1 MIITP
6 KGGTGVTSEMSV
18 RLHHVAE
25 FHRQHGRLPDEIDG
39 SQQFWLYRDREG
51 QNVSAELFGPVVQN
65 PGVTRTDYN
74 HGWQM
79 AWYDTVCLPA
89 LHQMALA
96 SCAPSRQV
104 ELFSH
109 VYASKAAGRAA
120 VIYRGNDKAK
130 EIQATPYDMMF
141 AMARD
146 TRATQFIVQTDEQ
159 EFYEAFKRTFP
170 DTIRFKNFRMIPR
183 NRDSYVIP
191 FVGKRVEFA
200 QNFFAV
206 LLALSQAPQLLVTT
220 GNVGIW
226 ASIWRGNTDHLW
238 QVHGDECRWRRLG

>member
-18 RLHHVAE
+18 RLHHVAA
-25 FHRQHGRLPDEIDG
+25 FHRQHGRMPDAIDG
-39 SQQFWLYRDREG
+39 SQQFHLYRDEPG
-51 QNVSAELFGPVVQN
+51 QNVSDALFAPVKQSA
-65 PGVTRTDYN
+65 GVTRTDYE

-96 SCAPSRQV
+96 SCAPNRQV
-104 ELFSH
+104 ELYSH
-109 VYASKAAGRAA
+109 IYASKAAGRAA

-130 EIQATPYDMMF
+130 EIKATPYDMMF

-146 TRATQFIVQTDEQ
+146 TGASKFIVQTDEL
-159 EFYEAFKRTFP
+159 EFFGAFKHYFP
-170 DTIRFKNFRMIPR
+170 DTIRFENMPMIKCNYDR
-183 NRDSYVIP
+183 YVIENP
-191 FVGKRVEFA
+191 GRRVEFA
-200 QNFFAV
+200 RSFFAI
-206 LLALSQAPQLLVTT
+206 LLALSQAPQLMVTT